1 MEVRVTI
8 RDSKILLESS
18 DREVSHRLSNGLQA
32 YLPAYPEARK
42 QAEDSFLD
50 LTIPDHPGAVS
61 IELLRRRD
69 VLTGQIFALADLL
82 APLVGSHDTPD
93 LYPFQVEGIAWLTS
107 GHRRLLADD
116 MGLGKTVQ
124 AICAAGDLLRRG
136 EIRFAWVVCP
146 KTLVLTWI
154 SEFNRWDS
162 KLAVT
167 ALLPGGRT
175 AHSVWQHQLHRTH
188 VVVTSYDQLREH
200 HDTMVL
206 QAQLLI
212 TDEAHRLRNLSSGVS
227 KAIRALNPRYFWML
241 SGTPVERDNL
251 DMASL
256 LSILAPAQFT
266 KKSAALHNSVLRA
279 NARPFIKRRSK
290 NDVLTQLPPL
300 TQVIERIPL
309 SPEQASA
316 YLGTGKMLSTNH
328 LKRFAQLRQIC
339 DIDPVSGKSTKLDRI
354 FDILSEIKGLNEK
367 AVVFSY
373 WKIPSEELYRRLMEV
388 EQFKVNRLIATMD
401 IIERNRQLEQFKMSG
416 DILLASGKIGSEGL
430 TLTEANHV
438 IFINRWWNPSAHE
451 QAQDRIRR
459 IGQDRPTFSYSF
471 IAPGTIEERI
481 SVMLASKSMTI
492 AELVVAVETSL

>member
-1 MEVRVTI
+1 M
-8 RDSKILLESS
+8 
-18 DREVSHRLSNGLQA
+18 
-32 YLPAYPEARK
+32 
-42 QAEDSFLD
+42 D

-136 EIRFAWVVCP
+136 EIRFALVVCP
-146 KTLVLTWI
+146 KTLVLNWI

-188 VVVTSYDQLREH
+188 VVVTSYDQLRDH

-241 SGTPVERDNL
+241 TGTPVERDNL

-266 KKSAALHNSVLRA
+266 KSLQHCTTQFFAQMLGHLSSAARKTMSSLSFLRLHKSSN
-279 NARPFIKRRSK
+279 
-290 NDVLTQLPPL
+290 
-300 TQVIERIPL
+300 E
-309 SPEQASA
+309 
-316 YLGTGKMLSTNH
+316 YH
-328 LKRFAQLRQIC
+328 YRQ
-339 DIDPVSGKSTKLDRI
+339 
-354 FDILSEIKGLNEK
+354 
-367 AVVFSY
+367 
-373 WKIPSEELYRRLMEV
+373 
-388 EQFKVNRLIATMD
+388 NRLPHIW
-401 IIERNRQLEQFKMSG
+401 ELEKCF
-416 DILLASGKIGSEGL
+416 L
-430 TLTEANHV
+430 
-438 IFINRWWNPSAHE
+438 
-451 QAQDRIRR
+451 
-459 IGQDRPTFSYSF
+459 PT
-471 IAPGTIEERI
+471 I
-481 SVMLASKSMTI
+481 
-492 AELVVAVETSL
+492 